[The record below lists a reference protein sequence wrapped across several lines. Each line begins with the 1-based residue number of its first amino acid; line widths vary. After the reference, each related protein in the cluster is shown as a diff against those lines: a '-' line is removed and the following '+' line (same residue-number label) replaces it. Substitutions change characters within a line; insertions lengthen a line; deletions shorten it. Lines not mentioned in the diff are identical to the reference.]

1 MRLISMKKR
10 DGRSTP
16 REALEYYRFQ
26 AVDLRK
32 KGWKINKI
40 AEAFGVRREAVSR
53 WMSKASKYGKNSL
66 KSTKAKGKEPKLNEK
81 EQIKIVSLMI
91 KPATEYGFENPL
103 WTCKKIQRL
112 MKDQTGK
119 SLSISNVWEFAK
131 RWNLSPQIPN
141 KKAKERNESA
151 IKRWVKEEWPKI
163 EKHRRRWQAMLY
175 LQDESG
181 VYLSPVVG
189 TTWAP
194 KGKTPTI
201 KVSGSRQKL
210 NLLSAVSPAGRLV
223 FKIHQK
229 KIKSGEYIEFLTQ
242 IMKYHPRRK
251 VIVITDNASI
261 HKSNLVRGFI
271 KSNDKIFAIY
281 YLPTYAPEL
290 NPDEHIW
297 GYLKNYLLNAHQAKN
312 INELKDL
319 TRNKMNSIKQ
329 NTELI
334 SNFFMRPYVL

>member
-1 MRLISMKKR
+1 MKKR

-16 REALEYYRFQ
+16 REALEHYRFQ
-26 AVDLRK
+26 AIDLRK
-32 KGWKINKI
+32 NGWKINKI

-66 KSTKAKGKEPKLNEK
+66 KSTKAKGKEPKLNKE

-112 MKDQTGK
+112 MKDQTGR

-229 KIKSGEYIEFLTQ
+229 KVKSGEYIEFLTQ
-242 IMKYHPRRK
+242 IMKYHPNRK

-319 TRNKMNSIKQ
+319 TRKKMNSIKQ

>member
-1 MRLISMKKR
+1 MKKR

-16 REALEYYRFQ
+16 REALEHYRFQ

-53 WMSKASKYGKNSL
+53 WLSKASKYGKDSL
-66 KSTKAKGKEPKLNEK
+66 KSTKAKGKEPKLSEE

-112 MKDQTGK
+112 MKDQTRK

-242 IMKYHPRRK
+242 IVKYHPHRK

-281 YLPTYAPEL
+281 YLPAYAPEL

-297 GYLKNYLLNAHQAKN
+297 GYLKDYLLNAHQTKN

-319 TRNKMNSIKQ
+319 TRRKMNSIKQ

-334 SNFFMRPYVL
+334 SNFFMRPYVF

>member
-1 MRLISMKKR
+1 MHMKKR
-10 DGRSTP
+10 DGRSIP
-16 REALEYYRFQ
+16 RDALEHYRFQ
-26 AVDLRK
+26 AVDLRR
-32 KGWKINKI
+32 KGWKVNKI

-53 WMSKASKYGKNSL
+53 WISKAGKYGKNSL
-66 KSTKAKGKEPKLNEK
+66 KSTKAKGKDPKLNEE
-81 EQIKIVSLMI
+81 EQGKIISLMI
-91 KPATEYGFENPL
+91 KPATEYGFDNPL

-141 KKAKERNESA
+141 KKARERNESA
-151 IKRWVKEEWPKI
+151 IKRWLKEEWPKI

-189 TTWAP
+189 RTWAL

-210 NLLSAVSPAGRLV
+210 NLLSAISPAGRLI

-229 KIKSGEYIEFLTQ
+229 KIKSEEYIDFLTQ
-242 IMKYHPRRK
+242 IIKYHPRRK
-251 VIVITDNASI
+251 IIVITDNATI
-261 HKSNLVRGFI
+261 HKSNLVQGFI
-271 KSNDKIFAIY
+271 KSNEKIFVIY
-281 YLPTYAPEL
+281 YLPPYAPEL

-297 GYLKNYLLNAHQAKN
+297 GHLKSYLLNAHQAKN

-319 TRNKMNSIKQ
+319 TIKKMNSIRQ
-329 NTELI
+329 RRNLI
-334 SNFFMRPYVL
+334 SNFFMHVYMT